1 MRKTFFSLCKEELR
15 INPNS
20 FVLLGDIG
28 VGGFIDQNNLLIDRV
43 FNMGIAEQSL
53 VSFASGLSLTGG
65 NIIVHTIS
73 PFLIE
78 RAYEQIKLSCAYNQ
92 SKLILISAN
101 GPYDYNKLG
110 PTHHCA
116 SDVNLI
122 SMLPGFNI
130 RLPSSVDDLM
140 VNFSEAMVSKE
151 SYYIRMTSRFI
162 ENCKSASINNYYYLF
177 KGERDKSYFN
187 ELQKKDKA
195 IVCIG
200 ESLKYAIE
208 REKYIDHEI
217 FYTNNPLSDL
227 PSEIYSY
234 KSIEIYEPYYLPLV
248 RINPDY
254 SSKIIRKNFKIQ
266 FKKEIAEN
274 LGWEDFDG

>member
-1 MRKTFFSLCKEELR
+1 MRKTFFSLCKEELNN
-15 INPNS
+15 NPNS

-28 VGGFIDQNNLLIDRV
+28 VGGFINQDNSLIDRV

-53 VSFASGLSLTGG
+53 ISFASGLSATGG
-65 NIIVHTIS
+65 NVIVHTIS

-78 RAYEQIKLSCAYNQ
+78 RAYEQIKLSCSYNKT
-92 SKLILISAN
+92 KLILISAN

-116 SDVNLI
+116 SDVNLL
-122 SMLPGFNI
+122 SMLPGFNL
-130 RLPSSVDDLM
+130 RLPCTTENLIS
-140 VNFSEAMVSKE
+140 NFTEASHSEE

-162 ENCKSASINNYYYLF
+162 EKCKSTPINKDYFLF
-177 KGERDKSYFN
+177 HSENDSANLN
-187 ELQKKDKA
+187 ELEKKDKA
-195 IVCIG
+195 IICIG
-200 ESLKYAIE
+200 ESLSYAIK
-208 REKYIDHEI
+208 REKHNSSTI
-217 FYTNNPLSDL
+217 FYTNNPLSEL
-227 PSEIYSY
+227 PPEIYSFNL
-234 KSIEIYEPYYLPLV
+234 IEIYEPYYLPLIK
-248 RINPDY
+248 INSNF